1 MNATALITDEQMNF
15 SLETVT
21 LPALQADKVLVR
33 TAYSGVSIGTEFAL
47 IQQKVSWGPFPL
59 CTGYMATGVVEQCGD
74 AVSHV
79 KVGDLVYVRANQA
92 MRLADG
98 RSVSPV
104 SGTHCSHIVTGVGGT
119 HGLGVLPAGA
129 DLETASMFVMP
140 AVGYKGVDMSEPK
153 LGETVLVHGSG
164 LIGLGVVAAAALRG
178 CRVIAVDVQEVQLEL
193 AKTLG
198 ADVCLNSSK
207 VNIPEVIE
215 QMCPGGAD
223 VVFECTGIP
232 ALIKPAMELCRV
244 DGKFVWQGNYG
255 EKPIEFDF
263 LTAHGRRLKT
273 FFPCD
278 DGYHPCREA
287 VLKHMTRGL
296 LPWEKTLSHRITAD
310 EAPEVYAKINA
321 GDKAYVGVTVHW
333 A

>member
-1 MNATALITDEQMNF
+1 MNATALISDERMNF

-21 LPALQADKVLVR
+21 LPALQADEVLLR

-47 IQQKVSWGPFPL
+47 IRQKVSWGPFPL
-59 CTGYMATGVVEQCGD
+59 CPGYMATGVVEQCGA
-74 AVSHV
+74 AVSEV
-79 KVGDLVYVRANQA
+79 RVGDQVYVRGNRALT
-92 MRLADG
+92 LADG

-104 SGTHCSHIVTGVGGT
+104 SGTHCSHIVTQVGGT
-119 HGLGVLPAGA
+119 HGLGILPAGA
-129 DLETASMFVMP
+129 DLEAASMFVMP
-140 AVGYKGVDMSEPK
+140 AVSYNGVDMAEPK
-153 LGETVLVHGSG
+153 LGETVLVYGSG
-164 LIGLGVVAAAALRG
+164 LIGIGVVAAAALRG
-178 CRVIAVDVQEVQLEL
+178 CRVIAVDVQDAQLEL

-198 ADVCLNSSK
+198 ADVCLNSAK
-207 VNIPEVIE
+207 VNLPEVIE
-215 QMCPGGAD
+215 RMYPGGAD
-223 VVFECTGIP
+223 VVFECSGIP
-232 ALIKPAMELCRV
+232 ALIKPAMDLCRV

-255 EKPIEFDF
+255 EKPIAFDF
-263 LTAHGRRLKT
+263 LTAHGKRLKT

-296 LPWEKTLSHRITAD
+296 LPWEKTISHHITAK

-321 GDKAYVGVTVHW
+321 GDTSYVGVTIHW